1 MKKKEYQAF
10 LERYDKFEKN
20 NLPTPFWDEER
31 QTLEYVYF
39 NNSDGLKLKGIDYDN
54 KLHINYN
61 LTDALGDLSSTGFY
75 YAYNSKLFQSKKIND
90 EEIENTTIIGH
101 THAHSF
107 EEVVHALYSFPE
119 SFSISRD
126 DEQFYSMQELEYLRR
141 VKKYLLFIGLK
152 DSTSYKQKVGRYRN
166 NKQKKYEGAFIYKY
180 SNKEINSFIKG
191 KNYLIYEYLD
201 FYKENK
207 VYNKGE
213 YQALIV
219 DEDDNFRI
227 FIEFTHENIQNYYS
241 VRKVYRND
249 KLKDNDKV
257 LVRYFKILEKYE

>member
-191 KNYLIYEYLD
+191 KNYLIYEYS
-201 FYKENK
+201 FP
-207 VYNKGE
+207 
-213 YQALIV
+213 
-219 DEDDNFRI
+219 
-227 FIEFTHENIQNYYS
+227 
-241 VRKVYRND
+241 
-249 KLKDNDKV
+249 
-257 LVRYFKILEKYE
+257 